1 MKPPTFNNFPS
12 LSSERLD
19 FRPLRMTDRNEI
31 YRLRS
36 DEIILKYLNLP
47 VAKNLKD
54 AENFIE
60 MVENGTA
67 ANKWITWGM
76 CLKNSDTIIGTI
88 CLWNCDFETESA
100 EVGYGLL
107 PEFHQRGFMSE
118 TMKFTLDIGFNTFGF
133 QEIDAITDCNN
144 IGSRK
149 LLEKF
154 DFELDDK
161 FESEETGSVRYFLVN
176 RSNANTNVNGTRV

>member
-1 MKPPTFNNFPS
+1 
-12 LSSERLD
+12 
-19 FRPLRMTDRNEI
+19 
-31 YRLRS
+31 
-36 DEIILKYLNLP
+36 
-47 VAKNLKD
+47 
-54 AENFIE
+54 
-60 MVENGTA
+60 
-67 ANKWITWGM
+67 
-76 CLKNSDTIIGTI
+76 
-88 CLWNCDFETESA
+88 
-100 EVGYGLL
+100 
-107 PEFHQRGFMSE
+107 MSE

-176 RSNANTNVNGTRV
+176 RSNANTNVNGT